1 MEKLLVDLQQMGVG
15 FWLLF
20 IPLFLLVWFL
30 PTLLAVFF
38 NSQQLKLIALANIPA
53 GLSVI
58 AWIGCVVWACT
69 GKLWQKKSSA
79 PATLS

>member
-15 FWLLF
+15 FWLFF
-20 IPLFLLVWFL
+20 IPFVLLVWFL

-38 NSQQLKLIALANIPA
+38 NRQQLKLIALANIPA

-58 AWIGCVVWACT
+58 AWLGCIVWACT

-79 PATLS
+79 QATLS